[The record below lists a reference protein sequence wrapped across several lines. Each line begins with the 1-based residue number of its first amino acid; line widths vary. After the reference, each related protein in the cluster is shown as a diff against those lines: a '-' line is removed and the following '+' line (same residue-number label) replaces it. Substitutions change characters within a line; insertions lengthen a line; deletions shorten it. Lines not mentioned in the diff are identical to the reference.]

1 MEFAATVCMTRYV
14 TEVPSA
20 AFTVEATGPVKLLGV
35 VPLTCTVDPT
45 DTLAPLVLKVATK
58 AVTSVPHGILTV
70 MVFAFS
76 SITPEA
82 AGLANEKEVIA
93 FVSELIA

>member
-1 MEFAATVCMTRYV
+1 V
-14 TEVPSA
+14 
-20 AFTVEATGPVKLLGV
+20 L
-35 VPLTCTVDPT
+35 PLTCTVDPT

-76 SITPEA
+76 PITPEA
-82 AGLANEKEVIA
+82 VGLANEKEVIA
-93 FVSELIA
+93 LVSEPTAGGGPPPPPHRIAKTARHTKRNSGALRA